1 MDTTRFIL
9 VLALSMISM
18 MLWQAWETDYGQ
30 AINLGPASELV
41 VSETQA
47 PALLEIGSAAQSSS
61 IPKVSSV
68 PFVAEQ
74 ISQTESSFTKPE
86 KAESIEVTT
95 DLFHLQ
101 LNSKG
106 GGIMKAALLKYPE
119 KAGQPETPFVLL
131 EDSKEKLYT
140 TQGGLLSKQ
149 EAPTHEAIYSTSS
162 NKYVLQE
169 DQDNLQVKLYWST
182 KTGITVTKV
191 YELTRGSYLIKIR
204 YLIENRSGEA
214 WQGRSYHQIKRSAPK
229 GGRRLIY
236 TYTGVV
242 VSSPEERYEKID
254 YDDLL
259 DQKLER
265 DLSNGWVAM
274 LQHYFVTALVP
285 TDKQQAYRYYSNTL
299 ANDRYLVGAI
309 TPPHTINNAATGT
322 IEEHIYIGPKIIK
335 NLEKVSEGLELTV
348 DYGMLWFI
356 AKPLFGVLNKL
367 HDYTNNWGWAIIL
380 VTIILKLLF
389 FPLSAAGYKS
399 MANMRRVQP
408 RMMSI
413 KERYKEDKAKLNQA
427 MMQIYKEEKI
437 NPLGGCFPIL
447 VQIPVF
453 IALYW
458 VLLESVE
465 MRQAPFALW
474 LQDLSSPDPYFVLPL
489 VMGITMFIQ
498 QKLNPAPMDPIQAK
512 VMSVLPIAFT
522 VFFAFFPSGLVL
534 YWVVNNILS
543 IAQQWQI
550 TRSLERSWLSSK
562 S

>member
-1 MDTTRFIL
+1 
-9 VLALSMISM
+9 

-30 AINLGPASELV
+30 VA
-41 VSETQA
+41 VSEPTSQVVGTESQTPAIIESGA
-47 PALLEIGSAAQSSS
+47 PSQTPS
-61 IPKVSSV
+61 IPEVSSLPV
-68 PFVAEQ
+68 ITEQ
-74 ISQTESSFTKPE
+74 ITQTASLPTKSE
-86 KAESIEVTT
+86 KAESIEITT
-95 DLFHLQ
+95 DLFRLQ
-101 LNSKG
+101 LNTRG
-106 GGIMKAALLKYPE
+106 GGIVSAALLKYPE
-119 KAGQPETPFVLL
+119 EAGKPDTAFVLL
-131 EDSKEKLYT
+131 EETKEKLYT
-140 TQGGLLSKQ
+140 TQGGLLSRQ
-149 EAPTHEAIYSTSS
+149 GAPTHEALYSTSRTNYS
-162 NKYVLQE
+162 LEEGE
-169 DQDNLQVKLYWST
+169 DSLQVKLNWST
-182 KTGITVTKV
+182 GKGLTVTKI

-204 YLIENRSGEA
+204 YLIKNESGET

-242 VSSPEERYEKID
+242 ISSPEERYEKID

-259 DQKLER
+259 DQKIER
-265 DLSNGWVAM
+265 DLSNAWIAM
-274 LQHYFVTALVP
+274 LQHYFVAALVP
-285 TDKQQAYRYYSNTL
+285 TNKEQTYRYYSNTL
-299 ANDRYLVGAI
+299 ANERYLVGAI
-309 TPPHTINNAATGT
+309 TPAHTINNTETGS
-322 IEEHIYIGPKIIK
+322 IEEQIYIGPKIIK
-335 NLEKVSEGLELTV
+335 NLETLSEGLELTV

-356 AKPLFGVLNKL
+356 AKPLFGVLDKL

-380 VTIILKLLF
+380 VTILLKLLF

-413 KERYKEDKAKLNQA
+413 KERYKDDKAKLNQA

-498 QKLNPAPMDPIQAK
+498 QKLNPAPMDPVQAK

-550 TRSLERSWLSSK
+550 TRSLERAGLSSK

>member
-1 MDTTRFIL
+1 
-9 VLALSMISM
+9 MISM
-18 MLWQAWETDYGQ
+18 MLWQAWETDYGKL
-30 AINLGPASELV
+30 ARSAPTSKTVLA
-41 VSETQA
+41 ETQN
-47 PALLEIGSAAQSSS
+47 PALTENVPA
-61 IPKVSSV
+61 PVSL
-68 PFVAEQ
+68 PPVAEQ
-74 ISQTESSFTKPE
+74 ITPTVSMPAKKE
-86 KAESIEVTT
+86 KAASIEVVT
-95 DLFHLQ
+95 DLFRLHL
-101 LNSKG
+101 NTKG
-106 GGIMKAALLKYPE
+106 GGIEKAALLKYPE
-119 KAGQPETPFVLL
+119 KAGQPETAFVLM

-140 TQGGLLSKQ
+140 TQGGLLSRQ
-149 EAPTHEAIYSTSS
+149 GAPTHEAVYSTSS
-162 NKYVLQE
+162 NKYVLE
-169 DQDNLQVKLYWST
+169 DGQDKLQVKLNWSQG
-182 KTGITVTKV
+182 KGITVTKI

-204 YLIENRSGEA
+204 YLIENSSGET

-285 TDKQQAYRYYSNTL
+285 TDKQQPYRYYSNTL
-299 ANDRYLVGAI
+299 ANERYLVGAI
-309 TPPHTINNAATGT
+309 TPAHNINNAGTGT
-322 IEEHIYIGPKIIK
+322 IEEQIYIGPKIIK

-356 AKPLFGVLNKL
+356 AKPLFGVLDKL

-380 VTIILKLLF
+380 VTLLLKLIF

-474 LQDLSSPDPYFVLPL
+474 LQDLSSKDPYFVLPL
-489 VMGITMFIQ
+489 LMGISMFIQ
-498 QKLNPAPMDPIQAK
+498 QKLNPAPMDPVQAK
-512 VMSVLPIAFT
+512 VMSVLPVVFT

-550 TRSLERSWLSSK
+550 TRSLERAGHSSK
-562 S
+562 P